1 MEAIVG
7 SLIGAAATLLAVLAT
22 IIWTKKRRKK
32 DYTKIIKNSWKSG
45 LGFNRCF
52 QIIDSGNINL
62 NKMGSSLR
70 LTLALAQN

>member
-52 QIIDSGNINL
+52 QIIASGNINL
-62 NKMGSSLR
+62 
-70 LTLALAQN
+70 